1 METTP
6 IALYLLDYAYPL
18 SIVAAFAIIT
28 AINACTLHHGQ
39 TTKEPARTPRGRVVA
54 LCLSLTVVF
63 SYILQAV
70 LYLVHALLEPG
81 HFPEQHLVLNIL
93 SCILVWGS
101 VFVLLLGSVSPAWI
115 TFAGV
120 WSLGLLLEIAIAVLF
135 LAIRLPASRPYDMVR
150 TGLQGVRIAC
160 FLALVLHSLV
170 ILRSKKQTGSDEE
183 CQPLMTE
190 NTNGSASKVV
200 ATYGATPIAATDGAA
215 DEDEEEQEDED
226 DKEIKEQQRK
236 RFEEQGWIGY
246 LKGFAVFIPYVWPSG
261 NWKIQFCLGLCFLDM
276 ISDRFLNVLTPRQV
290 GIIVDKL
297 TTGQARGIMPWKEV
311 LLWVFFKW
319 FGSSAGFG
327 FVQSISLAKVQ
338 QYSYARLKTLAFEHV
353 MGLSMDFH
361 SSKDSGEVLKSVE
374 QAESLNDLLELVC
387 FQVGPV
393 FLDMFIAL
401 GYITHLFDAYIA
413 FVVVVVGVIYT
424 WMGISLT
431 KRIREKRR
439 LYVEKDRHE
448 NRTLYESVANWQS
461 VSYFNRVPHEQVK
474 YKGTVASAVS
484 AQMSYLYTFWV
495 GYAAQ
500 SLVMTVGL
508 LTASFLA
515 IYQITSGQKPVGNF
529 VTMVMYWSVMMQPLS
544 SLAYSWRRISST
556 LVDAER
562 LLQLIQSKP
571 SVENRPE
578 AKALEV
584 SAGQVEFKDVDFSY
598 DSRKQTIS
606 GLNFVAEPGQT
617 IAFVGETGGGKSTTL
632 KLLFRFY
639 DVTSGSICIDGQDI
653 RDVTLDSLR
662 EVIGI
667 VPQDPALFNQT
678 VMENVRYA
686 RLDAKNDEIIEACK
700 AAAVHDKIMSFPDG
714 YKSKVGERGVKLS
727 GGELQRIAIA
737 RIFLK
742 NPQIVLLD
750 EATSAVDS
758 SIESQIQAAFKT
770 LSKGRTT
777 FVIAHRLSTIMEAD
791 MIIVI
796 DQGKILERGTHD
808 QLLQNHA
815 GKYSELWRKQ
825 TAGKGS
831 DSSKASSVTAHPE
844 EEDLILLDHDH
855 SLLDQVDGACES
867 KPFQSKQ
874 DAGCFGK
881 KPKPRQGGGEE
892 NSSGSFSEGSDIDGP
907 IRMISAKPTYATKT
921 MAPVET
927 ETTPPPAIPF
937 NPRNNITL
945 TFEPATPDVESTT
958 TSLRSNP
965 GNRSTKRIHQR
976 RGSGFPFAVPVEDDE
991 LDNSPS
997 AETIDSTRAVRRPTD
1012 PSTLNSFDSAKTIHI
1027 PTPPSSTATVPSSI
1041 TGPCE
1046 GTRVGPKNPSIP
1058 PIPDEPEV
1066 GSDDGVVEKDDGVV
1080 EKDDGVVGKDDGVV
1094 GKDDAEED
1102 SDSSGDEGPGG
1113 HAGVH
1118 AVQRFKTALEE

>member
-1 METTP
+1 MNLTPPKDYQILTIPIMETTP
-6 IALYLLDYAYPL
+6 TALYLLDYAYPL
-18 SIVAAFAIIT
+18 SIVAAFTIIT
-28 AINACTLHHGQ
+28 AINVCISHHAQ
-39 TTKEPARTPRGRVVA
+39 TTIEPAKTPRGRVLA
-54 LCLSLTVVF
+54 LCLSLTLVF
-63 SYILQAV
+63 SYILHAV
-70 LYLVHALLEPG
+70 LYLVHALLERG
-81 HFPEQHLVLNIL
+81 YFPEQHLILNIL
-93 SCILVWGS
+93 SCILVWGGI
-101 VFVLLLGSVSPAWI
+101 FVLLLGAASPAWI

-120 WSLGLLLEIAIAVLF
+120 WSLGLLFEIVMAALF
-135 LAIRLPASRPYDMVR
+135 FTIRSPASSPYELAR
-150 TGLQGVRIAC
+150 TNLQGVRIAC
-160 FLALVLHSLV
+160 LLILVLHSLV
-170 ILRSKKQTGSDEE
+170 ILRSKEQTGSDEE
-183 CQPLMTE
+183 RLPLMQE
-190 NTNGSASKVV
+190 DANGSASKAVT
-200 ATYGATPIAATDGAA
+200 TYGATSIVATDGAV
-215 DEDEEEQEDED
+215 DEEEQEEED

-236 RFEEQGWIGY
+236 RVEEQGWIGY
-246 LKGFAVFIPYVWPSG
+246 LKGFTVFIPYVWPSG
-261 NWKIQFCLGLCFLDM
+261 NWKIQFCLALCFLDM

-311 LLWVFFKW
+311 LLWIFFKW
-319 FGSSAGFG
+319 FGSSSGFG
-327 FVQSISLAKVQ
+327 LVQGIALAKVQ
-338 QYSYARLKTLAFEHV
+338 QYSYARMKTLAFEHV

-387 FQVGPV
+387 FRIGPV

-431 KRIREKRR
+431 QRIRERRR
-439 LYVEKDRHE
+439 LYVEKSRHE

-461 VSYFNRVPHEQVK
+461 VSYFNRVPYEQVK
-474 YKGTVASAVS
+474 YKGTVASAFS
-484 AQMSYLYTFWV
+484 AQMSYLYTFSV

-508 LTASFLA
+508 LAASFLA

-529 VTMVMYWSVMMQPLS
+529 VTMVMYWGVMMQPLS
-544 SLAYSWRRISST
+544 SLASSWRRISST

-571 SVENRPE
+571 SVENHPGART
-578 AKALEV
+578 LDV
-584 SAGQVEFKDVDFSY
+584 SAGRVEFKDVDFSY

-678 VMENVRYA
+678 IMENVRYA
-686 RLDAKNDEIIEACK
+686 RLDAKNDEVIEACK
-700 AAAVHDKIMSFPDG
+700 AAAVHDQIMTFPDG
-714 YKSKVGERGVKLS
+714 YNSKVGERGVKLS

-742 NPQIVLLD
+742 NPRIVVLD

-777 FVIAHRLSTIMEAD
+777 FVVAHRLSTIMEAD

-796 DQGKILERGTHD
+796 DQGKILEKGTHD
-808 QLLQNHA
+808 QLLHNHA

-825 TAGKGS
+825 TTGKGFQ
-831 DSSKASSVTAHPE
+831 SSKASSVTAHLE
-844 EEDLILLDHDH
+844 EEDLILLDHES

-881 KPKPRQGGGEE
+881 KQKPRQGGEE
-892 NSSGSFSEGSDIDGP
+892 DNSSGSFSEGSDTDGP
-907 IRMISAKPTYATKT
+907 IRMISAKPTFATQT
-921 MAPVET
+921 IEPVET
-927 ETTPPPAIPF
+927 KTTPVIAIPISPS
-937 NPRNNITL
+937 NHVTL
-945 TFEPATPDVESTT
+945 TFEPPTPTPALSPTT
-958 TSLRSNP
+958 PSLHLTP
-965 GNRSTKRIHQR
+965 GGTNRIFQR
-976 RGSGFPFAVPVEDDE
+976 RGSGFPFTVPDDDTEPEDS
-991 LDNSPS
+991 NSPDTFTS
-997 AETIDSTRAVRRPTD
+997 MRAVRRPTD
-1012 PSTLNSFDSAKTIHI
+1012 PSTLHSFDSAKTTHIH
-1027 PTPPSSTATVPSSI
+1027 TPPSSNVTVPSSI
-1041 TGPCE
+1041 TGSSKSA
-1046 GTRVGPKNPSIP
+1046 RAVPKNPSIP
-1058 PIPDEPEV
+1058 PIPDEAEPTT
-1066 GSDDGVVEKDDGVV
+1066 DDGAVEKD
-1080 EKDDGVVGKDDGVV
+1080 ES
-1094 GKDDAEED
+1094 EED
-1102 SDSSGDEGPGG
+1102 SDSVDDESPGG
-1113 HAGVH
+1113 DVEVG
-1118 AVQRFKTALEE
+1118 VQRFTTALEE

>member
-1 METTP
+1 METTS
-6 IALYLLDYAYPL
+6 IALYLLDYAYPF
-18 SIVAAFAIIT
+18 SIVVGFAIIN
-28 AINACTLHHGQ
+28 AIEACALHHAQ
-39 TTKEPARTPRGRVVA
+39 SAKEPARTPRGRILA
-54 LCLSLTVVF
+54 LCLSLIVVV
-63 SYILQAV
+63 SYVLQAV
-70 LYLVHALLEPG
+70 LYLIHALLERG
-81 HFPEQHLVLNIL
+81 WWAEQHLILNVL

-101 VFVLLLGSVSPAWI
+101 IFVLLLGSASPRWA

-120 WSLGLLLEIAIAVLF
+120 WSLGLVFEIAIATIF
-135 LAIRLPASRPYDMVR
+135 FTTRSPASSPYALAR
-150 TGLQGVRIAC
+150 TSLQGVRLAC
-160 FLALVLHSLV
+160 FLALVSQALV
-170 ILRSKKQTGSDEE
+170 LLRSKKQTGSDEE
-183 CQPLMTE
+183 CQPLMTD
-190 NTNGSASKVV
+190 NHDGPAPKAPT
-200 ATYGATPIAATDGAA
+200 TYGATPIATADGAA
-215 DEDEEEQEDED
+215 DDEQEEEED

-236 RFEEQGWIGY
+236 RLEEQGWIGY
-246 LKGFAVFIPYVWPSG
+246 LKGFAVFMPYVWPSG
-261 NWKIQFCLGLCFLDM
+261 NWKIQFCLGLCFVDM
-276 ISDRFLNVLTPRQV
+276 ICDRFLNVLTPRQV

-311 LLWVFFKW
+311 LLWIFFKW

-327 FVQSISLAKVQ
+327 LIQSLSLAKVQ

-374 QAESLNDLLELVC
+374 QAESLNDLLELGC

-393 FLDMFIAL
+393 FLDMFVAL

-413 FVVVVVGVIYT
+413 FVVVVVGVVYT
-424 WMGISLT
+424 WLGITLT
-431 KRIREKRR
+431 QKIREKRR
-439 LYVEKDRHE
+439 VYVEKDRHE
-448 NRTLYESVANWQS
+448 NRALYESVANWQS
-461 VSYFNRVPHEQVK
+461 VSYFNRVPYEQVK

-484 AQMSYLYTFWV
+484 AQMSYYYTFWV
-495 GYAAQ
+495 GYASQ
-500 SLVMTVGL
+500 SLVMTTGL

-515 IYQITSGQKPVGNF
+515 MYQISTGQKPVGNF
-529 VTMVMYWSVMMQPLS
+529 VTMVMYWSTMMQPLS

-571 SVENRPE
+571 SVANRPQ
-578 AKALEV
+578 ASTLKV
-584 SAGQVEFKDVDFSY
+584 SAGRVEFKGVDFSY
-598 DSRKQTIS
+598 DSRKQTIQ
-606 GLNFVAEPGQT
+606 GLDFVAEPGQT

-639 DVTSGSICIDGQDI
+639 DVSSGSISIDGQDI

-758 SIESQIQAAFKT
+758 SIESQIQAAFKK

-796 DQGKILERGTHD
+796 DQGKILEKGTHD
-808 QLLQNHA
+808 ELLRSRT
-815 GKYSELWRKQ
+815 GKYFELWTKQ

-844 EEDLILLDHDH
+844 EEDLILLDHET
-855 SLLDQVDGACES
+855 SLLDQVDGACGS
-867 KPFQSKQ
+867 KPFQPKQ
-874 DAGCFGK
+874 DTGCFGK
-881 KPKPRQGGGEE
+881 KPKPRSDEG
-892 NSSGSFSEGSDIDGP
+892 SPTGSFSEASDIDGP
-907 IRMISAKPTYATKT
+907 IRMISAKPTYATQT
-921 MAPVET
+921 MAPVQT
-927 ETTPPPAIPF
+927 EPTAGPVVQPTS
-937 NPRNNITL
+937 RSNITL
-945 TFEPATPDVESTT
+945 TFEPATPGGTSSTGHL
-958 TSLRSNP
+958 SP
-965 GNRSTKRIHQR
+965 GISRLHQR
-976 RGSGFPFAVPVEDDE
+976 RASGFPFSVPCDSDEGEESASPDVESAAV
-991 LDNSPS
+991 
-997 AETIDSTRAVRRPTD
+997 VRRLTKT
-1012 PSTLNSFDSAKTIHI
+1012 STLHSFESAKAIRI
-1027 PTPPSSTATVPSSI
+1027 PTPPSPAVPGPSSSNPSSEC
-1041 TGPCE
+1041 TKSGV
-1046 GTRVGPKNPSIP
+1046 RNPSIP
-1058 PIPDEPEV
+1058 SSIPDESEAGTNDSDNV
-1066 GSDDGVVEKDDGVV
+1066 LADGKSGRKDDRNEKYGDEDSEGDGSDDE
-1080 EKDDGVVGKDDGVV
+1080 
-1094 GKDDAEED
+1094 
-1102 SDSSGDEGPGG
+1102 SSGPEDT
-1113 HAGVH
+1113 GVL
-1118 AVQRFKTALEE
+1118 RFQTALEG